1 MPYLLPPSY
10 DDIRQVDGFKNVS
23 LGNVLRAQAPNEE
36 ITFLRPEDKPLFE
49 KFRGKSF
56 EVQVGIHE
64 LLGHGSG
71 KLCEQFTDGTAN
83 FDLSNPPQS
92 PISGQ
97 PIKTWYKND
106 ETWGSKFGSMAAS
119 YEECRAES
127 VGIYLSTESEILSIF
142 GHSGQEAEDVLYVN
156 WLLMARAGLL
166 ALEFYDVKSK
176 KWGQAHMQARYAILQ
191 VMLRY
196 LTSRELLRC
205 FGANRVLN
213 IQIRQRVCADRSKPR
228 SIRCPYH
235 PRSQPN

>member
-1 MPYLLPPSY
+1 MRIFSY
-10 DDIRQVDGFKNVS
+10 DDIRQLDGFKNVS

-36 ITFLRPEDKPLFE
+36 ITFLRSDDKQLFE
-49 KFRGKSF
+49 KYRGQSF

-71 KLCEQFTDGTAN
+71 KLCEQFADGSAN
-83 FDLSNPPQS
+83 FDLSKPPIS
-92 PISGQ
+92 PITNR
-97 PIKTWYKND
+97 PIVTWYKNG

-127 VGIYLSTESEILSIF
+127 VGIYLSTDPEILKIF

-166 ALEFYDVKSK
+166 ALEFYDPKTN

-191 VMLRY
+191 VMLR
-196 LTSRELLRC
+196 
-205 FGANRVLN
+205 
-213 IQIRQRVCADRSKPR
+213 
-228 SIRCPYH
+228 
-235 PRSQPN
+235 